1 MVCGCV
7 YITYFDGF
15 FLSVLLLVISVG
27 VEYQDTISLLCECVS
42 ECVCVRACMCV
53 CVCVCVCVHVWS
65 SAQLKVR
72 VLVTTL
78 KRTMQRVSTAGIEF
92 SVFRAVE

>member
-15 FLSVLLLVISVG
+15 FLSALLLVISVG

-42 ECVCVRACMCV
+42 ECV

>member
-15 FLSVLLLVISVG
+15 FLSALLLVISVG
-27 VEYQDTISLLCECVS
+27 VEYQDTIPLLCECVS
-42 ECVCVRACMCV
+42 E
-53 CVCVCVCVHVWS
+53 CVCVCVHVWS